1 MRLRLSARISGLVIS
16 AAVASGSAIAGP
28 ALDDD
33 KKAAPPSA
41 VTDPVAEPPLITGD
55 TNLVEYGVTL
65 RLRNVRAPKFIIEM
79 FTERAVGASNF
90 GIGADFV
97 RRRGTTELMLGFE
110 YEHIQ
115 PGEGVFIEAG
125 TDVAAGDEADY
136 IVNPDHNNGKQLGW
150 LSFEFT
156 FFNHVPIRP
165 EIAFRYGFGAGLGI
179 VTGDLGHYNVI
190 CVGAT
195 NSNPEPGCKPMGSPF
210 NGNGL
215 PSPDKGGMVVQY
227 NLPPVFPVLNAIVGF
242 QFKPMPKATINVEA
256 GIRTFPF
263 FGVSGGYFF

>member
-1 MRLRLSARISGLVIS
+1 MRSRLPARLSLLIS
-16 AAVASGSAIAGP
+16 AAVASGSAVAGP

-33 KKAAPPSA
+33 KKPATSSPVA
-41 VTDPVAEPPLITGD
+41 DPVAEPAVASATEANP
-55 TNLVEYGVTL
+55 VEYGVNV
-65 RLRNVRAPKFIIEM
+65 RLRNVRAPQAVIEI
-79 FTERAVGASNF
+79 FTERASGSSNF
-90 GIGADFV
+90 GFGADFV
-97 RRRGTTELMLGFE
+97 RRRGTIELMLGFE
-110 YEHIQ
+110 FEHIQ
-115 PGEGVFIEAG
+115 PGEGVFIEKG

-136 IVNPDHNNGKQLGW
+136 IVSPDHNNGKQLGW

-179 VTGDLGHYNVI
+179 VTGDLGHYNVV

-195 NSNPEPGCKPMGSPF
+195 NSNPDPGCKPMGSPF

-215 PSPDKGGMVVQY
+215 PSPEKGGVVVQY
-227 NLPPVFPVLNAIVGF
+227 DLPPVFPVLNAIIGF
-242 QFKPMPKATINVEA
+242 QFRPMPKATINVEG

-263 FGVSGGYFF
+263 FGISGGYFF